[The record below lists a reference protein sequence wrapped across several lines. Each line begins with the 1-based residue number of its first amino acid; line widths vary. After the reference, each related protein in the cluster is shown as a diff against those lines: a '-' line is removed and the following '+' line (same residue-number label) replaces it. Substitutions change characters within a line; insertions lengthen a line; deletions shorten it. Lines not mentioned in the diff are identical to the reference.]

1 MHFDSLTDFFAMGG
15 YAFYVWTSFLIT
27 AMAMGWVAVTQ
38 IINKN
43 KLLSEVRKRID
54 REKRIKEAEKLEN
67 TL

>member
-1 MHFDSLTDFFAMGG
+1 MHFNTLTDFFAMGG
-15 YAFYVWTSFLIT
+15 YAFYVWTSFFIT
-27 AMAMGWVAVTQ
+27 AIAMGWVAAVQ
-38 IINKN
+38 IINKK